1 MQTGHIQN
9 ETNGQSSRQS
19 ELSKQADN
27 QIHGGNDNQ
36 NDQSKAITQH
46 ESTAVAQ
53 NSKERVNMHYQQ
65 NFPRISNNYARYDPN
80 LQKNKNVASQDNY
93 TYNQDQQLV
102 ATQHTSQQQIAVI
115 KLQTHQEPEQVDQE
129 DQWQIQKRKQH
140 RNQDQAPP
148 KTAWRPVSPP
158 PKNTKDIMQKAPA
171 ASGMTPTIS
180 IHNNYINVEM
190 QEQQS
195 ISNSKEYNKN
205 KTSDQELQATQG
217 SDKDSPSFN
226 HNNKVSMH
234 KEHNATSKN
243 IGMDSV
249 IPTTQHF
256 TISSVKTVLYAD
268 EAEGGMDGGCQEKPT
283 NLQEGVSEGENLTH
297 VLHEADHTDPRLDYR
312 APATTIARH
321 NNQNNQK
328 QHNPK
333 KGDDTGHLQVESG
346 SQVDRDN
353 GQKLQGS
360 RDNDYKNTSDNK
372 QNDEWHQTSL
382 EKQHQQHSKNSPGK
396 LSNNKS
402 RGKMS
407 KKKREAIKRKQQKEL
422 ENQGKNRQKSDY
434 DVINSEDEFD
444 EDTQSLNESDDDEKG
459 DETSAHLIKAF
470 GSTFRS
476 EFQAEIQEVADQ
488 QGLSPRVHSNPE
500 RLVEGNLERPSGRMI
515 YAFAIPL
522 GTVPTTAE
530 VQAASHGIFRAS
542 NMDIRKFTEV
552 D

>member
-1 MQTGHIQN
+1 MRIDGQLMRIQTWTPEFTPKEETPIVPIWIALPELPWHCYNKVLLKTILSSNGKVLYLDSPTSQKTRGSMARVKIQIDLTKPRPPHVWVGFKNSDPNKGRWQKVQYEGIPDYCMYCKHQGHINNVCTIKRRDEDFKKRREKEVEKQN
-9 ETNGQSSRQS
+9 KPKGDLEKRGTKAIQIQNKDKTETNT
-19 ELSKQADN
+19 
-27 QIHGGNDNQ
+27 
-36 NDQSKAITQH
+36 KA
-46 ESTAVAQ
+46 
-53 NSKERVNMHYQQ
+53 
-65 NFPRISNNYARYDPN
+65 
-80 LQKNKNVASQDNY
+80 
-93 TYNQDQQLV
+93 QDQQLV
-102 ATQHTSQQQIAVI
+102 ATQHTSQQQTTVT
-115 KLQTHQEPEQVDQE
+115 KLQTHQELEQVDQE

-140 RNQDQAPP
+140 INQDQAQP
-148 KTAWRPVSPP
+148 KTAWRPISPP
-158 PKNTKDIMQKAPA
+158 PKNTKEIMQKAPA

-180 IHNNYINVEM
+180 IHNNYINLEM

-195 ISNSKEYNKN
+195 IGNSKEYNKN

-226 HNNKVSMH
+226 HNNK
-234 KEHNATSKN
+234 
-243 IGMDSV
+243 
-249 IPTTQHF
+249 
-256 TISSVKTVLYAD
+256 
-268 EAEGGMDGGCQEKPT
+268 
-283 NLQEGVSEGENLTH
+283 EGVSEGGNLTH
-297 VLHEADHTDPRLDYR
+297 VLHEVDHTDPRLDYR
-312 APATTIARH
+312 SPATTIARH

-353 GQKLQGS
+353 GQKLQGL
-360 RDNDYKNTSDNK
+360 RDNDDKNTSDNK
-372 QNDEWHQTSL
+372 QNDEWHQNSL

-407 KKKREAIKRKQQKEL
+407 KKKIEAIKRKQQKEV

-444 EDTQSLNESDDDEKG
+444 EDTQSLNESDDDEEG

-488 QGLSPRVHSNPE
+488 QGLSPRDRKQVR
-500 RLVEGNLERPSGRMI
+500 RLIKSTSTSTSANSSRPNTRSKSKGC
-515 YAFAIPL
+515 
-522 GTVPTTAE
+522 
-530 VQAASHGIFRAS
+530 
-542 NMDIRKFTEV
+542 
-552 D
+552 